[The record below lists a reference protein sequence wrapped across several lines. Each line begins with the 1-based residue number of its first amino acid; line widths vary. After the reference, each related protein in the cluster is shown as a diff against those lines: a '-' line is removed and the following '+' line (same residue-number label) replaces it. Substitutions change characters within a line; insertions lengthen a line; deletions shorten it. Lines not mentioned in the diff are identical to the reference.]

1 MSQRVETNVCLIF
14 NIMVHVTL
22 MSIMVFNVFLS
33 TVRKLDESENERYVT
48 VTMSQYSL
56 KIVPTALKG

>member
-1 MSQRVETNVCLIF
+1 
-14 NIMVHVTL
+14 MVHVTL
-22 MSIMVFNVFLS
+22 MSIMVFNVSIVFLS